1 MQIQVSGKQIDIGES
16 LRASTEE
23 RLGALAERYFRSA
36 IDGAITF
43 SRAGSGYRAD
53 CSVHA
58 GRGLTVFAHADGF
71 DIHTALDA
79 ALGRLEKRLRRYKR
93 YLHERTQERTT
104 DGAPADYSAN
114 YTVLAGGEET
124 VEEVDNLH
132 PIVVAETAT
141 TIEACSV
148 GEAVMALE
156 LGNKTTLMFR
166 NAGHGGLNVVYRR
179 PDGNIGWIDPK
190 PDGVSRG

>member
-23 RLGALAERYFRSA
+23 RLGSLAERYFRSA
-36 IDGAITF
+36 IDGSVTF
-43 SRAGSGYRAD
+43 SRAGNGYRAD
-53 CSVHA
+53 CAVHA
-58 GRGLTVFAHADGF
+58 GRGLNVFSHADGF

-79 ALGRLEKRLRRYKR
+79 AMTRLEKRLRRYKR

-104 DGAPADYSAN
+104 DGAAAN
-114 YTVLAGGEET
+114 YTVLAGGEEA
-124 VEEVDNLH
+124 VEEVETLH

-141 TIEACSV
+141 TIEAFSV

-156 LGNKTTLMFR
+156 LGNKATLMFR